1 MTTKKAWKQF
11 RTVSIL
17 VSCLLLALGVVMLIW
32 PEISA
37 LAVCII
43 LGVLF
48 IAVGVYELARYFN
61 LGFAGLLFR
70 FDLTLGM
77 CNILIGILLL
87 VHPAGAMVF
96 LPVAAGFYMMMGS
109 VFDIQLSVEMRR
121 SGVSSWWLSLLMG
134 IVSTAFAFFLFLDP
148 FNGASALMIFVGVS
162 LIISG
167 IENLC
172 TILCVS
178 KAVKNGNQGTVIDV
192 TWTE

>member
-37 LAVCII
+37 LAICII

-48 IAVGVYELARYFN
+48 IAVGVYELVRYFN

-96 LPVAAGFYMMMGS
+96 LPIAAGFYMMMGS

-148 FNGASALMIFVGVS
+148 FNGASALMIFVGIS
-162 LIISG
+162 LIVSG
-167 IENLC
+167 IESLC
-172 TILCVS
+172 TILCIS
-178 KAVKNGNQGTVIDV
+178 KAVKNGKEGTVIDV
-192 TWTE
+192 PWTE